1 MLLGL
6 FLDVVIAPLQIP
18 SLVDHLDCFKLL
30 VCIVSIL
37 QEGNRARIPELRRAL
52 HTHHILFARLYPQ
65 CVKTKLHFGMHI
77 VDCWLYWG
85 VLLSCFAG
93 ERKHRIM
100 KGVMRF
106 AYRQSP
112 KTALAY
118 CYRLWINGIKYEH
131 AFSIVH
137 FVGQVYEMRMATTV
151 HLGALGRASVEQ
163 WCAKLHTPFG
173 VLCKGDLVSFHG
185 TRGRGLGF
193 ANFGFAK
200 VKLADASSL
209 HICVLQACQCHP
221 TRTTHWRRTEDI
233 GVLAWHQLQGSLAYA
248 ELSNSYFAPQHFA

>member
-248 ELSNSYFAPQHFA
+248 ELSKSYFAPQHFA